1 MSFRHKIRG
10 LALGAVLLAGLMGG
24 VPMRPEEIEEL
35 MAQTSRPKIVHVLRE
50 RDDDS
55 DKLD

>member
-1 MSFRHKIRG
+1 
-10 LALGAVLLAGLMGG
+10 
-24 VPMRPEEIEEL
+24 MRPEEIEEL
-35 MAQTSRPKIVHVLRE
+35 MAQTNRPKIVHVLRE